1 MGRKKKQV
9 QAGKIR
15 RVFHSFR
22 YTECDAFAEYLHEMS
37 LDGWHFKKWQMGL
50 LFEKGEPVDI
60 TYCVEVFPKGS
71 EMDLK
76 PERQA
81 VEYADYCGVAG
92 WELIDGQRKFC
103 IFRRMD
109 SDAPP
114 IVTEEERF
122 ANVRKAEWRQLAFDL
137 FVPLLLTAEF
147 WIRALGSEF
156 SDWIF
161 FPPYLWILLVVTL
174 MAAGWLLQFG
184 RTILWSVRGK
194 RALREGRPVAY
205 ERQPFRRVMEWILV
219 ILLEVGF
226 IALFACVGMPK
237 AGLVLAGSLLVLLA
251 FAAVVLWFRPSR
263 ETNWWVQVGGG
274 AILVFLMIMVV
285 TAVAF
290 TENGPAENRKAL
302 ARLPLTQADY
312 CEMKGE
318 PDHAEYSYQKSFFG
332 SRLQG
337 TVIWPNEELEE
348 NELSYNV
355 YRSEYAWV
363 LHKIWETET
372 DTMYYKGTKETDP
385 RPWKALEV
393 RRNKNGIATCARYE
407 DALLFLYA
415 DTPPAAD
422 QIELTL
428 ETLNLLKDTN

>member
-1 MGRKKKQV
+1 METKDVLFKLRTDKGLSQDEL
-9 QAGKIR
+9 AEKIF
-15 RVFHSFR
+15 V
-22 YTECDAFAEYLHEMS
+22 T
-37 LDGWHFKKWQMGL
+37 
-50 LFEKGEPVDI
+50 
-60 TYCVEVFPKGS
+60 
-71 EMDLK
+71 
-76 PERQA
+76 RQA
-81 VEYADYCGVAG
+81 VSR
-92 WELIDGQRKFC
+92 WENGE
-103 IFRRMD
+103 
-109 SDAPP
+109 
-114 IVTEEERF
+114 T
-122 ANVRKAEWRQLAFDL
+122 
-137 FVPLLLTAEF
+137 VP
-147 WIRALGSEF
+147 
-156 SDWIF
+156 
-161 FPPYLWILLVVTL
+161 
-174 MAAGWLLQFG
+174 
-184 RTILWSVRGK
+184 
-194 RALREGRPVAY
+194 
-205 ERQPFRRVMEWILV
+205 
-219 ILLEVGF
+219 
-226 IALFACVGMPK
+226 
-237 AGLVLAGSLLVLLA
+237 
-251 FAAVVLWFRPSR
+251 
-263 ETNWWVQVGGG
+263 N
-274 AILVFLMIMVV
+274 MVV

-318 PDHAEYSYQKSFFG
+318 SDHAEYSYQKSFFG